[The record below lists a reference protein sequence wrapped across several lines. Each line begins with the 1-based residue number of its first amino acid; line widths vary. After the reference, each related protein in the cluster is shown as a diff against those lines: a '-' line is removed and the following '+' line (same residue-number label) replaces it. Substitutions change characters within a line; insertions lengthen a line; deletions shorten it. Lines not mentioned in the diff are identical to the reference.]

1 MENILSLI
9 HIATPKSSSKNSD
22 GQGQYNKL
30 LKDLEKATSKIA
42 NIKNRI
48 STISKNFYNDLMPF
62 RQDLADTFVN
72 NIALLEK
79 HLLNK
84 NLHNIEFAEITEMI
98 LNKAQFLIE
107 SLHDERGIEIMNRH
121 APKCQQKENL
131 EEDTKEDIEDED
143 EAEDFSFFDD
153 DYASYINTDLEDKS
167 DHQLNLEAD
176 CRDIYRSLVKKLHPD
191 REQDEKAKDSKTEL
205 LKRITVAY
213 TEKDIFIL
221 LKFKEIYLDAD
232 ETASID
238 SFNLAMLTHELELKL
253 EKLKYEEKSL
263 KKSSEYKRF
272 YGKTQK
278 NVDQKI
284 AKLMSG
290 IHNDINHAKQESHIY
305 KSFKKLR
312 NFLYDE
318 SSLNEELD
326 VEDILAAI
334 MGRRR

>member
-1 MENILSLI
+1 MENRLSLI
-9 HIATPKSSSKNSD
+9 YIAAPKQSSINSD

-30 LKDLEKATSKIA
+30 LKELEKATSKIA
-42 NIKNRI
+42 TIKNTI
-48 STISKNFYNDLMPF
+48 NTISKTFYNDLMPF
-62 RQDLADTFVN
+62 RKDLADIFVN

-84 NLHNIEFAEITEMI
+84 SLLNQEFAEITGII
-98 LNKAQFLIE
+98 LGKAQFLIE

-121 APKCQQKENL
+121 MPKRHQ
-131 EEDTKEDIEDED
+131 EDIVEETSEDEV
-143 EAEDFSFFDD
+143 EAEEFSFFDD
-153 DYASYINTDLEDKS
+153 DYASYTHSDLGDKS
-167 DHQLNLEAD
+167 EHQLNLEAD
-176 CRDIYRSLVKKLHPD
+176 CRDIYRNLVKKLHPD
-191 REQDEKAKDSKTEL
+191 REQDEKEKINKTEL

-238 SFNLAMLTHELELKL
+238 SFNLSMLTHELELKL
-253 EKLKYEEKSL
+253 ENLKYEERAL
-263 KKSSEYKRF
+263 KKSSDYKRF
-272 YGKTQK
+272 YGRTQK

-284 AKLMSG
+284 AKLMSA
-290 IHNDINHAKQESHIY
+290 IHNDIHHAKQEGHIY

-318 SSLNEELD
+318 SSLDEELD

-334 MGRRR
+334 MGGRR